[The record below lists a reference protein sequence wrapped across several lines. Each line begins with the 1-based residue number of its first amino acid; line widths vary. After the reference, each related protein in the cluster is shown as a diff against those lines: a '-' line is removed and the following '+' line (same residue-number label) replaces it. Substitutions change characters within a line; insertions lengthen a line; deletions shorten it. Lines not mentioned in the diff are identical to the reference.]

1 MQFTQVH
8 PVFGARVEG
17 VDLRQTLSPAE
28 VAEIDAGMNQHA
40 LLVFPGQAI
49 DDAQQ
54 KVFAR
59 NFGVLELATG
69 NIQTSDQRRLDMEM
83 ADISNLDQNNQVFQ
97 RDDRRRMFNLGNNLW
112 HSDSSFKPTPA
123 KYSALSAR
131 AIPKLGGDTEFAD
144 MRAAYDALDAADKAL
159 VEDMVTHHSLIY
171 SRGLLGFGEFTE
183 DEKQK
188 FAPVRQR
195 LVRRNAMT
203 GRRTI
208 YLSSHIGE
216 IEGMPRPEAMALI
229 RDLMEHAT
237 QPAFVYR
244 HIWTLG
250 DIVMWDNRQTMHRA
264 RRYNDIGEVRDM
276 RRTTVEDV
284 APSLAQAA

>member
-1 MQFTQVH
+1 MQFTSVH
-8 PVFGARVEG
+8 PIFGATVEG
-17 VDLRQTLSPAE
+17 VDLCQALSPQQA
-28 VAEIDAGMNQHA
+28 AEIDAGMNRHA
-40 LLVFPGQAI
+40 VLIFPGQFV
-49 DDAQQ
+49 DDEQQ
-54 KVFAR
+54 KAFAR
-59 NFGVLELATG
+59 NFGVLETATG
-69 NIQTSDQRRLDMEM
+69 NIQTAAERRLDMEM
-83 ADISNLDQNNQVFQ
+83 ADISNIDEKNQVFA

-131 AIPKLGGDTEFAD
+131 VIPTLGGDTEFAD
-144 MRAAYDALDAADKAL
+144 MRAAYDGLADSDKAL
-159 VEDMVTHHSLIY
+159 VENMITHHSLIY
-171 SRGLLGFGEFTE
+171 SRGQLGFGDFTE

-195 LVRRNAMT
+195 LVRRNAVT

-237 QPAFVYR
+237 QRQFVYTHR
-244 HIWTLG
+244 WTVG

-264 RRYNDIGEVRDM
+264 RRYNDIGEIRDM
-276 RRTTVEDV
+276 RRTTLEDA
-284 APSLAQAA
+284 APSLAQVA

>member
-54 KVFAR
+54 KAFAR

-69 NIQTSDQRRLDMEM
+69 NIQTSDERRLDMEM